1 MSQARSI
8 KAKDIKKGFKNNTLE
23 SDFKDVTLYKK
34 IGSKT
39 NKINKSLYDNG
50 RCGKR
55 FYSSLFK

>member
-34 IGSKT
+34 PLRLAQKQIKST
-39 NKINKSLYDNG
+39 NL
-50 RCGKR
+50 
-55 FYSSLFK
+55 